1 MSHLSKTHI
10 DLQHLLATA
19 DCPFNPRYGM
29 RVLEYDGIA
38 WGPPTTIELV
48 EAVKD
53 FPLDARDVLVTGFP
67 KSGTNWMQIML
78 ANLWDDWGHHVL
90 TGSRRVPSIEFI
102 GDGTDGYD
110 IAISSEPPRLMK
122 NHLDASRM
130 PDNWMSSGAKVVY
143 MTRNPFDVCPSFF
156 RQLQIPALEF
166 ESDWDAWVDR
176 FIKGDTLYGGWANHV
191 RGWQACGADENV
203 YHLSYEELSHD
214 PYGEMRK
221 VVDFLGKPFNQA
233 RFDEVVTSALREN
246 MDASGYS
253 DQITVLK
260 ETLKFYRGAGEA
272 GKGRSKFTPAQAERF
287 ERELITPLQEAGVQI
302 AS

>member
-1 MSHLSKTHI
+1 MSFARKTHI
-10 DLQHLLATA
+10 DLNHLIATA

-38 WGPPTTIELV
+38 WGPPTTFELV
-48 EAVKD
+48 AAVKD

-130 PDNWMSSGAKVVY
+130 PGSWQTSGAKVVY

-166 ESDWDAWVDR
+166 DSDWDAWVDR
-176 FIKGDTLYGGWANHV
+176 FIKGDTLYGSWANHV
-191 RGWQACGADENV
+191 RGWQALSADDGV
-203 YHLSYEELSHD
+203 HHLSYEALSRD
-214 PYGEMRK
+214 PFGEMCK
-221 VVDFLGKPFNQA
+221 VVEFLGKPLDQA
-233 RFDEVVTSALREN
+233 RFHEVVKNALREN

-253 DQITVLK
+253 DQITVSR

-272 GKGRSKFTPAQAERF
+272 GVGRDKFTSAQAERF
-287 ERELITPLQEAGVQI
+287 ESELIAPLQALGVQI
-302 AS
+302 EG